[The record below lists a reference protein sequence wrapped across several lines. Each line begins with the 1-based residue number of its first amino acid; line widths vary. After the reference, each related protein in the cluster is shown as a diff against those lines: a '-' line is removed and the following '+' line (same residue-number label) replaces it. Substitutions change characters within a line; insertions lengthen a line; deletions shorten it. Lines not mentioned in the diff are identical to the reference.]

1 MALFGLGFRPFFLL
15 AGLSAT
21 LMMFLRIVSYRWGEA
36 LPNYFEPTSW
46 HSHEMLFG
54 YGVAVIAGFL
64 LAAVG
69 NWINYPMPKGK
80 PLAALALLWLS
91 GRILPFFP
99 QYIPDWL
106 IAFSDWI
113 FLPVLLA
120 VIGIP
125 IVRAKNVRNYGF
137 LMVLGVMSLAN
148 AEVHLRQLGFAITD
162 LPFGITFM
170 LNLLILMIVLMGG
183 RVIPFFTRSSLPEAA
198 TKIRMP
204 VEWAAVGF
212 SIALMAGEVIQL
224 SPDIL
229 GILAGSAAILHAL
242 RLVGWH
248 DIRVW
253 KTPLLWVLHLGYAW
267 IVVGYALTA
276 LAKYG
281 MILPFLATHAFT
293 AGGIGMV
300 TLGMMARVSL
310 GHSGRPL
317 LPPRLTVL
325 AFALLNV
332 SALLRVVAPVFFI
345 SNYGSWILL
354 SGSLWILA
362 YLFFLWDYFPML
374 LAPRVDG
381 RPG

>member
-15 AGLSAT
+15 AGLSAS
-21 LMMFLRIVSYRWGEA
+21 LMMFLRIISYRWGEA
-36 LPNYFEPTSW
+36 FPNYFDSTSW

-69 NWINYPMPKGK
+69 NWINHPMPKGK
-80 PLAALALLWLS
+80 SLAALVVLWLS

-137 LMVLGVMSLAN
+137 LLVLGVMTLAN
-148 AEVHLRQLGFAITD
+148 AEVHLRQLGINITD

-183 RVIPFFTRSSLPEAA
+183 RVIPFFTKSALPEAA

-224 SPDIL
+224 SPEIL

-281 MILPFLATHAFT
+281 TLLPFLATHAFT

-317 LPPRLTVL
+317 IPPKLTVL

>member
-15 AGLSAT
+15 AGLSAS
-21 LMMFLRIVSYRWGEA
+21 LMMFLRIISYRWGEA
-36 LPNYFEPTSW
+36 LPNYFDSTSW

-69 NWINYPMPKGK
+69 NWINHPMPKGK
-80 PLAALALLWLS
+80 PLAALVVLWLS

-137 LMVLGVMSLAN
+137 LLVLGVMTLAN
-148 AEVHLRQLGFAITD
+148 AEVHLRQLGINITD

-183 RVIPFFTRSSLPEAA
+183 RVIPFFTKSALPEAA
-198 TKIRMP
+198 TKIRIP

-212 SIALMAGEVIQL
+212 SIALMAGEVFQL

-317 LPPRLTVL
+317 IPPKLTVL

>member
-1 MALFGLGFRPFFLL
+1 MALFELGFRPFFLL
-15 AGLSAT
+15 AGLSASF
-21 LMMFLRIVSYRWGEA
+21 MMFLRIISFRWGEA
-36 LPNYFEPTSW
+36 FPNYFDPTSW

-54 YGVAVIAGFL
+54 YGVAVISGFL

-69 NWINYPMPKGK
+69 NWINQPMPKGK
-80 PLAALALLWLS
+80 PLAALAVLWLT

-113 FLPVLLA
+113 FIPVLLA

-125 IVRAKNVRNYGF
+125 IVRFKNVRNYGF
-137 LMVLGVMSLAN
+137 LLVLGVMSLAN
-148 AEVHLRQLGFAITD
+148 AEVHLRQLGIAITD

-170 LNLLILMIVLMGG
+170 LNLIILMIVLMGG
-183 RVIPFFTRSSLPEAA
+183 RVIPFFTRSSIPEA
-198 TKIRMP
+198 TTNIRIP
-204 VEWAAVGF
+204 VEWGAVGF
-212 SIALMAGEVIQL
+212 SIALMAGEVVQL
-224 SPDIL
+224 SPEIL
-229 GILAGSAAILHAL
+229 GILAGSAAILHTL

-276 LAKYG
+276 LAKYSL
-281 MILPFLATHAFT
+281 ILPFLATHAFT
-293 AGGIGMV
+293 TGGIGLV

-317 LPPRLTVL
+317 LPPRMTVL

-332 SALLRVVAPVFFI
+332 SALLRVVAPVFSI

-362 YLFFLWDYFPML
+362 FLFFLWDYFPML
-374 LAPRVDG
+374 IAPRIDG

>member
-1 MALFGLGFRPFFLL
+1 
-15 AGLSAT
+15 
-21 LMMFLRIVSYRWGEA
+21 
-36 LPNYFEPTSW
+36 
-46 HSHEMLFG
+46 MLFG

-69 NWINYPMPKGK
+69 NWINHPMPKGK
-80 PLAALALLWLS
+80 SLAALVVLWLS

-137 LMVLGVMSLAN
+137 LLVLGVMTLAN
-148 AEVHLRQLGFAITD
+148 AEVHLRQLGINITD

-183 RVIPFFTRSSLPEAA
+183 RVIPFFTKSALPEAA
-198 TKIRMP
+198 TKIRIP

-212 SIALMAGEVIQL
+212 SIALMAGEVCQL
-224 SPDIL
+224 SPEIL

-317 LPPRLTVL
+317 IPPKLTVL

>member
-15 AGLSAT
+15 AGLSAS
-21 LMMFLRIVSYRWGEA
+21 LMMFLRIISFNWGGA

-99 QYIPDWL
+99 QDIPDWL

-125 IVRAKNVRNYGF
+125 IVRFKNVRNYGF
-137 LMVLGVMSLAN
+137 LLVLAVMSLAN

-170 LNLLILMIVLMGG
+170 LNLIILMIVLMGG
-183 RVIPFFTRSSLPEAA
+183 RVIPFFTRSALPEAT

-293 AGGIGMV
+293 AGGIGLV

-325 AFALLNV
+325 AFAVLNV
-332 SALLRVVAPVFFI
+332 SALLRVAAPVFFI
-345 SNYGSWILL
+345 SNYGNWVLL

-362 YLFFLWDYFPML
+362 FLFFLWDYFPML
-374 LAPRVDG
+374 LAPRIDG

>member
-15 AGLSAT
+15 AGLSAS
-21 LMMFLRIVSYRWGEA
+21 LMMFLRIISYRWGEA
-36 LPNYFEPTSW
+36 FPNYFDSTSW

-69 NWINYPMPKGK
+69 NWINHPMPKGK
-80 PLAALALLWLS
+80 PLAALVVLWLS

-137 LMVLGVMSLAN
+137 LLVLGVMTLAN
-148 AEVHLRQLGFAITD
+148 AEVHLRQLGINITD

-183 RVIPFFTRSSLPEAA
+183 RVIPFFTKSALPEAA
-198 TKIRMP
+198 TKIRIP

-212 SIALMAGEVIQL
+212 SIALMAGEVCQL
-224 SPDIL
+224 SPVIL

-281 MILPFLATHAFT
+281 TLLPFLATHAFT

-317 LPPRLTVL
+317 IPPKLTVL

>member
-15 AGLSAT
+15 AGLSAS
-21 LMMFLRIVSYRWGEA
+21 LMMFLRIISYRWGEA
-36 LPNYFEPTSW
+36 FPNYFDSTSW

-69 NWINYPMPKGK
+69 NWINHPMPKGK
-80 PLAALALLWLS
+80 SLAALVVLWLS

-137 LMVLGVMSLAN
+137 LLVLGVMTLAN
-148 AEVHLRQLGFAITD
+148 AEVHLRQLGINITD

-183 RVIPFFTRSSLPEAA
+183 RVIPFFTKSALPEAA
-198 TKIRMP
+198 TKIRIP

-224 SPDIL
+224 SPEIL

-317 LPPRLTVL
+317 IPPKLTVL

>member
-15 AGLSAT
+15 AGLSAS
-21 LMMFLRIVSYRWGEA
+21 LMMFLRIISYRWGEA
-36 LPNYFEPTSW
+36 FPNYFDSTSW

-69 NWINYPMPKGK
+69 NWINHPMPKGK
-80 PLAALALLWLS
+80 PLAALVVLWLS

-99 QYIPDWL
+99 QQIPDWL

-137 LMVLGVMSLAN
+137 LLVLGVMTLAN
-148 AEVHLRQLGFAITD
+148 AEVHLRQLGINITD

-183 RVIPFFTRSSLPEAA
+183 RVIPFFTKSALPEAA
-198 TKIRMP
+198 TKIRIP

-224 SPDIL
+224 SPEIL

-281 MILPFLATHAFT
+281 TLLPFLATHAFT

-317 LPPRLTVL
+317 IPPRLTVL

-362 YLFFLWDYFPML
+362 FLFFLWDYFPML
-374 LAPRVDG
+374 IAPRVDG

>member
-15 AGLSAT
+15 AGLSAS
-21 LMMFLRIVSYRWGEA
+21 LMMFLRIISYRWGEA
-36 LPNYFEPTSW
+36 FPNYFDSTSW

-69 NWINYPMPKGK
+69 NWINHPMPKGK
-80 PLAALALLWLS
+80 SLAALVVLWLS

-99 QYIPDWL
+99 QQIPDWL

-137 LMVLGVMSLAN
+137 LLVLGVMTLAN
-148 AEVHLRQLGFAITD
+148 AEVHLRQLGINITD

-183 RVIPFFTRSSLPEAA
+183 RVIPFFTKSALPEAA
-198 TKIRMP
+198 TKISIP

-212 SIALMAGEVIQL
+212 SIALMAGEVCQL
-224 SPDIL
+224 SPVIL

-317 LPPRLTVL
+317 IPPKLTVL

>member
-15 AGLSAT
+15 AGLSAS
-21 LMMFLRIVSYRWGEA
+21 LMMFLRIISYRWGEA
-36 LPNYFEPTSW
+36 FPNYFDSTSW

-69 NWINYPMPKGK
+69 NWINHPMPKGK
-80 PLAALALLWLS
+80 PLAALVVLWLS

-99 QYIPDWL
+99 QQIPDWL

-137 LMVLGVMSLAN
+137 LLVLGVMTLAN
-148 AEVHLRQLGFAITD
+148 AEVHLRQLGINITD

-183 RVIPFFTRSSLPEAA
+183 RVIPFFTKSALPEAA

-212 SIALMAGEVIQL
+212 SIALMAGEVCQL
-224 SPDIL
+224 SPVIL

-281 MILPFLATHAFT
+281 TLLPFLATHAFT

-317 LPPRLTVL
+317 IPPKLTVL

>member
-15 AGLSAT
+15 AGLSAS
-21 LMMFLRIVSYRWGEA
+21 LMMFLRIISYRWGEA
-36 LPNYFEPTSW
+36 FPNYFDSTSW

-69 NWINYPMPKGK
+69 NWINHPMPKGK
-80 PLAALALLWLS
+80 SLAALVVLWLS

-99 QYIPDWL
+99 QQIPDWL

-137 LMVLGVMSLAN
+137 LLVLGVMTLAN
-148 AEVHLRQLGFAITD
+148 AEVHLRQLGINITD

-183 RVIPFFTRSSLPEAA
+183 RVIPFFTKSALPEAA
-198 TKIRMP
+198 TKIRIP

-224 SPDIL
+224 SPEIL

-281 MILPFLATHAFT
+281 TLLPFLATHAFT

-317 LPPRLTVL
+317 IPPKLTVL

>member
-15 AGLSAT
+15 AGLSAS
-21 LMMFLRIVSYRWGEA
+21 LMMFLRIISYRWGEA
-36 LPNYFEPTSW
+36 LPNYFDSTSW

-69 NWINYPMPKGK
+69 NWINHPMPKGK
-80 PLAALALLWLS
+80 SLAALVVLWLS

-137 LMVLGVMSLAN
+137 LLVLGVMTLAN
-148 AEVHLRQLGFAITD
+148 AEVHLRQLGINITD

-183 RVIPFFTRSSLPEAA
+183 RVIPFFTRSALPEAA

-212 SIALMAGEVIQL
+212 SIALMAGEVCQL
-224 SPDIL
+224 SPVIL

-281 MILPFLATHAFT
+281 MLLPFLATHAFT

-317 LPPRLTVL
+317 IPPKLTVL

-374 LAPRVDG
+374 IAPRVDG

>member
-1 MALFGLGFRPFFLL
+1 
-15 AGLSAT
+15 
-21 LMMFLRIVSYRWGEA
+21 
-36 LPNYFEPTSW
+36 
-46 HSHEMLFG
+46 
-54 YGVAVIAGFL
+54 
-64 LAAVG
+64 
-69 NWINYPMPKGK
+69 
-80 PLAALALLWLS
+80 
-91 GRILPFFP
+91 
-99 QYIPDWL
+99 
-106 IAFSDWI
+106 
-113 FLPVLLA
+113 
-120 VIGIP
+120 
-125 IVRAKNVRNYGF
+125 
-137 LMVLGVMSLAN
+137 
-148 AEVHLRQLGFAITD
+148 
-162 LPFGITFM
+162 M

-183 RVIPFFTRSSLPEAA
+183 RVIPFFTRSALPEAA

-212 SIALMAGEVIQL
+212 SIALMAGEVCQL
-224 SPDIL
+224 SPEIL

-317 LPPRLTVL
+317 IPPKLTVL

-374 LAPRVDG
+374 IAPRVDG

>member
-15 AGLSAT
+15 AGLSAS
-21 LMMFLRIVSYRWGEA
+21 LMMFLRIISYRWGEA
-36 LPNYFEPTSW
+36 FPNYFDSTSW

-69 NWINYPMPKGK
+69 NWINHPMPKGK
-80 PLAALALLWLS
+80 SLAALVVLWLS

-99 QYIPDWL
+99 QQIPDWL

-137 LMVLGVMSLAN
+137 LLVLGVMTLAN
-148 AEVHLRQLGFAITD
+148 AEVHLRQLGINITD

-183 RVIPFFTRSSLPEAA
+183 RVIPFFTKSALPEAA

-212 SIALMAGEVIQL
+212 SIALMAGEVCQL
-224 SPDIL
+224 SPVIL

-281 MILPFLATHAFT
+281 TLLPFLATHAFT

-317 LPPRLTVL
+317 IPPKLTVL

-374 LAPRVDG
+374 IAPRVDG

>member
-15 AGLSAT
+15 AGLSAS
-21 LMMFLRIVSYRWGEA
+21 LMMFLRIISYRWGEA
-36 LPNYFEPTSW
+36 FPNYFDSTSW

-69 NWINYPMPKGK
+69 NWINHPMPKGK
-80 PLAALALLWLS
+80 PLAALVVLWLS

-374 LAPRVDG
+374 IAPRVDG

>member
-1 MALFGLGFRPFFLL
+1 MALFELGFRPFFLL
-15 AGLSAT
+15 AGLSAS
-21 LMMFLRIVSYRWGEA
+21 LMMFLRIISYRWGEA
-36 LPNYFEPTSW
+36 FPNYFDSTSW

-69 NWINYPMPKGK
+69 NWINHPMPKGK
-80 PLAALALLWLS
+80 PLAALVVLWLS

-137 LMVLGVMSLAN
+137 LLVLGVMTLAN
-148 AEVHLRQLGFAITD
+148 AEVHLRQLGTNITD

-183 RVIPFFTRSSLPEAA
+183 RVIPFFTKSALPEAA
-198 TKIRMP
+198 TKIRIP
-204 VEWAAVGF
+204 VEWAAVGL
-212 SIALMAGEVIQL
+212 SIALMAGEVCQL
-224 SPDIL
+224 SPEIL

-281 MILPFLATHAFT
+281 TLLPFLATHAFT

-317 LPPRLTVL
+317 IPPKLTVL

-374 LAPRVDG
+374 IAPRVDG

>member
-15 AGLSAT
+15 AGLSAS
-21 LMMFLRIVSYRWGEA
+21 LMMFLRIISYRWGEA
-36 LPNYFEPTSW
+36 FPNYFDSTSW

-69 NWINYPMPKGK
+69 NWINHPMPKGK
-80 PLAALALLWLS
+80 PLAALVVLWLS

-137 LMVLGVMSLAN
+137 LLVLGVMTLAN
-148 AEVHLRQLGFAITD
+148 AEVHLRQLGINITD

-183 RVIPFFTRSSLPEAA
+183 RVIPFFTKSALPEAA

-212 SIALMAGEVIQL
+212 SIALMAGEVCQL
-224 SPDIL
+224 SPVIL

-281 MILPFLATHAFT
+281 MLLPFLATHAFT

-317 LPPRLTVL
+317 IPPKLTVL

-332 SALLRVVAPVFFI
+332 SALLRVVAPVFFV

>member
-1 MALFGLGFRPFFLL
+1 MALFELGFRPFFLL
-15 AGLSAT
+15 AGLSASF
-21 LMMFLRIVSYRWGEA
+21 MMFLRIISFRWGEA
-36 LPNYFEPTSW
+36 FPNYFDPTSW

-54 YGVAVIAGFL
+54 YGVAVISGFL

-69 NWINYPMPKGK
+69 NWINQPMPKGK
-80 PLAALALLWLS
+80 PLAALAVLWLT

-125 IVRAKNVRNYGF
+125 IVRFKNVRNYGF
-137 LMVLGVMSLAN
+137 LLVLGVMSLAN
-148 AEVHLRQLGFAITD
+148 AEVHLRQLGIAITD

-170 LNLLILMIVLMGG
+170 LNLIILMIVLMGG
-183 RVIPFFTRSSLPEAA
+183 RVIPFFTRSSIPEA
-198 TKIRMP
+198 TTNIRIP
-204 VEWAAVGF
+204 VEWGAVGF
-212 SIALMAGEVIQL
+212 SIALMAGEVVQL
-224 SPDIL
+224 SPEIL

-276 LAKYG
+276 LAKYSL
-281 MILPFLATHAFT
+281 ILPFLATHAFT
-293 AGGIGMV
+293 TGGIGLV

-317 LPPRLTVL
+317 LPPRMTVL

-332 SALLRVVAPVFFI
+332 SALLRVVAPVFSI

-362 YLFFLWDYFPML
+362 FLFFLWDYFPML
-374 LAPRVDG
+374 IAPRIDG

>member
-15 AGLSAT
+15 AGLSAS
-21 LMMFLRIVSYRWGEA
+21 LMMFLRIISYRWGEA
-36 LPNYFEPTSW
+36 FPNYFDSTSW

-69 NWINYPMPKGK
+69 NWINHPMPKGK
-80 PLAALALLWLS
+80 PLAALVVLWLS

-99 QYIPDWL
+99 QQIPDWL

-137 LMVLGVMSLAN
+137 LLVLGVMTLAN
-148 AEVHLRQLGFAITD
+148 AEVHLRQLGINITD

-183 RVIPFFTRSSLPEAA
+183 RVIPFFTKSALPEAA

-212 SIALMAGEVIQL
+212 SIALMAGEVCQL
-224 SPDIL
+224 SPVIL

-281 MILPFLATHAFT
+281 TLLPFLATHAFT

-317 LPPRLTVL
+317 IPPKLTVL

-374 LAPRVDG
+374 IAPRVDG

>member
-1 MALFGLGFRPFFLL
+1 MALFELGFRPFFLL
-15 AGLSAT
+15 AGLSASF
-21 LMMFLRIVSYRWGEA
+21 MMFLRIISFRWGEA
-36 LPNYFEPTSW
+36 FPNYFDPTSW

-54 YGVAVIAGFL
+54 YGVAVISGFL

-69 NWINYPMPKGK
+69 NWINQPMPKGK
-80 PLAALALLWLS
+80 PLAALAVLWLT

-99 QYIPDWL
+99 QYIPAWL

-125 IVRAKNVRNYGF
+125 IIRFKNVRNYGF
-137 LMVLGVMSLAN
+137 LLVLGVMSLAN
-148 AEVHLRQLGFAITD
+148 AEVHLRQLGIAITD

-170 LNLLILMIVLMGG
+170 LNLIILMIVLMGG
-183 RVIPFFTRSSLPEAA
+183 RVIPFFTRSSLPEAT
-198 TKIRMP
+198 TKIRIP
-204 VEWAAVGF
+204 VEWCAVGF
-212 SIALMAGEVIQL
+212 SIALMAGEVVGL
-224 SPDIL
+224 SPEIL

-276 LAKYG
+276 LAKYS

-293 AGGIGMV
+293 AGGIGLV

-310 GHSGRPL
+310 GHTGRQL
-317 LPPRLTVL
+317 LPPRMTVL

-332 SALLRVVAPVFFI
+332 SALLRVVAPVFSI

-362 YLFFLWDYFPML
+362 FLFFLWDYFPML
-374 LAPRVDG
+374 IAPRIDG

>member
-1 MALFGLGFRPFFLL
+1 MALFELGFRPFFLL
-15 AGLSAT
+15 AGLSAS
-21 LMMFLRIVSYRWGEA
+21 LMMFLRIISYRWGEA
-36 LPNYFEPTSW
+36 FPNYFDSTSW

-69 NWINYPMPKGK
+69 NWINHPMPKGK
-80 PLAALALLWLS
+80 PLAALVVLWLS

-99 QYIPDWL
+99 QQIPDWL

-137 LMVLGVMSLAN
+137 LLVLGVMTLAN
-148 AEVHLRQLGFAITD
+148 AEVHLRQLGINITD

-183 RVIPFFTRSSLPEAA
+183 RVIPFFTKSALPEAA
-198 TKIRMP
+198 TKIRIP

-212 SIALMAGEVIQL
+212 SIALMAGEVCQL
-224 SPDIL
+224 SPVIL

-317 LPPRLTVL
+317 IPPKLTVL